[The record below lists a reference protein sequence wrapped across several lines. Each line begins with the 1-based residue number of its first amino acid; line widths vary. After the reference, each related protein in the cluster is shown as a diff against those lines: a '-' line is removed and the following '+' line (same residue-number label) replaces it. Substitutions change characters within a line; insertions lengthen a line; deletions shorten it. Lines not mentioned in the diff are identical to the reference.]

1 MPTPY
6 SNMAD
11 AAGDAVRKI
20 LAYHGSPHDFNKFDA
35 TKIGSGQGETLYGHG
50 LYFASNPKT
59 ATAYRRTTAGTGLVD
74 SSGNQL
80 PRNLEDLLFAENPG
94 KYTADWSSSAS
105 NLANKLHASGNTNAA
120 SALRKYADDGI
131 RNAGREYEVQIA
143 HDPLSLLTWEKQMRK
158 QPRVLEGLLKAAED
172 MPETHAR
179 NVLLDQSQYMQGRDA
194 YNGLVRVAT
203 DALESPYAAKSAV
216 SKALSESGVPG
227 IQYWDDFTN
236 HSTAGSRN
244 YVMFPGTEDSISI
257 LRKYGLLPAVGA
269 GAAAMSQNPAQT
281 SE

>member
-1 MPTPY
+1 
-6 SNMAD
+6 
-11 AAGDAVRKI
+11 
-20 LAYHGSPHDFNKFDA
+20 
-35 TKIGSGQGETLYGHG
+35 
-50 LYFASNPKT
+50 
-59 ATAYRRTTAGTGLVD
+59 
-74 SSGNQL
+74 
-80 PRNLEDLLFAENPG
+80 
-94 KYTADWSSSAS
+94 
-105 NLANKLHASGNTNAA
+105 
-120 SALRKYADDGI
+120 
-131 RNAGREYEVQIA
+131 
-143 HDPLSLLTWEKQMRK
+143 MRK